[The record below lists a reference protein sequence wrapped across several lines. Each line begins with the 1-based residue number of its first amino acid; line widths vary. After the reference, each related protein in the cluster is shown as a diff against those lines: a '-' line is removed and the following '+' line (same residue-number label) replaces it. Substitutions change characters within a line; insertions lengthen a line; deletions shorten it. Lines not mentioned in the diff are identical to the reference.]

1 MRKIFSFFAA
11 ILFAGSMM
19 ATDYQLVTSAS
30 DLEAG
35 AHYVIG
41 APYNAKF
48 YVMSTTDN
56 GNNRK
61 MVEATMA
68 DGVITGADDILT
80 LTLGGAADAWTFA
93 TDNYLGTAGYLNA
106 TSTTG
111 SNYLKVVAD
120 LDAYAYFTIAIAD
133 GVTTVTCNGKDS
145 RNILYLNGT
154 TCFAC
159 YNNQTG
165 AQYVK
170 PSLYKEVQ
178 EGPKTYWTV
187 AGDSEVAFGTT
198 WAPTNKANDMVK
210 QEDGS
215 YKWEK
220 TELELAAGSIL
231 FKVCKD
237 HSWDEA
243 YPTENYELAISEGA
257 IYTVTITFN
266 PDSKE
271 IAAVATK
278 TGEAVVIPSIAM
290 HGNFTG
296 SWKDTEKFELAE
308 GKATASLALTLAEGS
323 YEFGMR
329 IGGSGNWTSNG
340 AAFTRENPSHEVVS
354 GSGNLTLA
362 ADAAGEY
369 LFTWTFETN
378 TLAIQFPKKVDP
390 NQMYVWNG
398 NGVTKAEDAIELG
411 GAAEAVQAD
420 GTNIEVGVKQK
431 GNWCLKANKGFNS
444 GAYYLGIAMDNAVNA
459 GDTVKIAYF
468 RTTTK
473 NTYVLG
479 LDFSADKASAATTY
493 QILTEGD
500 PQALEADG
508 IPADVNFIVPEGVE
522 NAKYLRIYRNTGGTG
537 LWVSKVEVVK
547 AGDTPT
553 PPTPPT
559 PVTLPVVALAG
570 GMNGWSADA
579 NILVAAEDSLSASV
593 KVALEAGDVEFKIV
607 SDGKWLSLNG
617 EDPDG
622 LYTFHRD
629 WTTASHVNVIDG
641 RNFKLTADVAGDYIF
656 TWTYADSTLAIT
668 FPAKEDPVVVELQAV
683 SAAATWDFSKITAN
697 TANALY
703 NNNGIQLTDESTP
716 SKNDEVVY
724 ANYSAD
730 FMTFAEGFDATTMAF
745 KGEYPIRKN
754 QYCQAG
760 TLHFKTTVAGK
771 ITVKFSDTGT
781 SASAT
786 AVKRYLVV
794 NGEQTEYWTSREN
807 NGTEPYDAKL
817 NVTTDEIAVP
827 AGDVTITGSSAIVVY
842 NVTFTPS
849 EEPTPTAAVTGDMTE
864 WGDPIPFE
872 LSEDKKKATLF
883 NDNIKAGSYEFKMII
898 NGEWRSNGYTFHRGF
913 PGCAGITGNTEA
925 NMTVTID
932 VEGAYTFEWY
942 FENDS
947 LAIIFPAKPEP
958 VLTNGYYLMGSF
970 NDWKAVAENLF
981 QSNLEAEGEEYVLS
995 INLTAGD
1002 EIKVAYV
1009 EADAATTW
1017 FPKEDNYTVD
1027 ANHSGATTMYFRPVY
1042 NEEWA
1047 AFGGY
1052 FYIVPT
1058 STTGI
1063 EEILSEGKAVKI
1075 VREGNL
1081 IILKGDKAYN
1091 AMGQIVK

>member
-1 MRKIFSFFAA
+1 
-11 ILFAGSMM
+11 M

-80 LTLGGAADAWTFA
+80 LTLGGAAGAWTFA

-220 TELELAAGSIL
+220 TELELAAGMIK

-237 HSWDEA
+237 HDWAEA

-266 PDSKE
+266 PESKE
-271 IAAVATK
+271 IVAVATK

-378 TLAIQFPKKVDP
+378 TLAITFPKKVDP

-500 PQALEADG
+500 PQTLEADG

-683 SAAATWDFSKITAN
+683 SAATTWDFSKITAN
-697 TANALY
+697 TGNALY
-703 NNNGIQLTDESTP
+703 NKEGIQLTDESTP
-716 SKNDEVVY
+716 SKNDEMVY

-807 NGTEPYDAKL
+807 NGTEPYDAQL

-849 EEPTPTAAVTGDMTE
+849 EEPI
-864 WGDPIPFE
+864 DPE
-872 LSEDKKKATLF
+872 V
-883 NDNIKAGSYEFKMII
+883 N
-898 NGEWRSNGYTFHRGF
+898 
-913 PGCAGITGNTEA
+913 
-925 NMTVTID
+925 
-932 VEGAYTFEWY
+932 
-942 FENDS
+942 
-947 LAIIFPAKPEP
+947 
-958 VLTNGYYLMGSF
+958 YYLVGSAKG
-970 NDWKAVAENLF
+970 WEAKAENIFTL
-981 QSNLEAEGEEYVLS
+981 NAEAGEGIEEYVIETTLEVGEGLKVLS
-995 INLTAGD
+995 STGTWYPEGMGNEYIVDQNHAG
-1002 EIKVAYV
+1002 
-1009 EADAATTW
+1009 TT
-1017 FPKEDNYTVD
+1017 TI
-1027 ANHSGATTMYFRPVY
+1027 YFRPAG

-1052 FYIVPT
+1052 MYVVPT

>member
-1 MRKIFSFFAA
+1 MRKIFSFLTA

-187 AGDSEVAFGTT
+187 AGNSTAVFGSE
-198 WAPTNKANDMVK
+198 WAPTDKANDMVK

-220 TELELAAGSIL
+220 TGLQLAAGTIA

-237 HSWDEA
+237 HAWTEA
-243 YPTENYELAISEGA
+243 YPGDNYELAIPETA
-257 IYTVTITFN
+257 EYTITITFEPEN
-266 PDSKE
+266 ENKVS
-271 IAAVATK
+271 AVATK
-278 TGEAVVIPSIAM
+278 TGEAEVDPTAAVRGGFNGWAGGDM
-290 HGNFTG
+290 
-296 SWKDTEKFELAE
+296 ELS
-308 GKATASLALTLAEGS
+308 GDKKSASLTVALEAQT
-323 YEFGMR
+323 YEFKMVINEAWLGN
-329 IGGSGNWTSNG
+329 GGTVSREANKVEGLEVNTGNM
-340 AAFTRENPSHEVVS
+340 
-354 GSGNLTLA
+354 NLQ
-362 ADAAGEY
+362 ADVAGDY
-369 LFTWTFETN
+369 TFTWTFETN

-500 PQALEADG
+500 PQTLEADG

-683 SAAATWDFSKITAN
+683 SAATTWDFSKITAN
-697 TANALY
+697 TGNALY
-703 NNNGIQLTDESTP
+703 NKEGIQLTDESTP
-716 SKNDEVVY
+716 SKNDEMVY

-807 NGTEPYDAKL
+807 NGTEPYDAQL

-849 EEPTPTAAVTGDMTE
+849 EEPI
-864 WGDPIPFE
+864 DPE
-872 LSEDKKKATLF
+872 V
-883 NDNIKAGSYEFKMII
+883 N
-898 NGEWRSNGYTFHRGF
+898 
-913 PGCAGITGNTEA
+913 
-925 NMTVTID
+925 
-932 VEGAYTFEWY
+932 
-942 FENDS
+942 
-947 LAIIFPAKPEP
+947 
-958 VLTNGYYLMGSF
+958 YYLVGSAKG
-970 NDWKAVAENLF
+970 WEAKAENIFTL
-981 QSNLEAEGEEYVLS
+981 NAEAGEGIEEYVIETTLEVGEGLKVLS
-995 INLTAGD
+995 STGTWYPEGMGNEYIVDQNHAG
-1002 EIKVAYV
+1002 
-1009 EADAATTW
+1009 TT
-1017 FPKEDNYTVD
+1017 TI
-1027 ANHSGATTMYFRPVY
+1027 YFRPAG

-1052 FYIVPT
+1052 MYVVPT

>member
-1 MRKIFSFFAA
+1 
-11 ILFAGSMM
+11 M

-80 LTLGGAADAWTFA
+80 LTLGGAAGAWTFA

-187 AGDSEVAFGTT
+187 AGSSATLFGTD
-198 WAPTNKANDMVK
+198 WDPANKANDMIK

-220 TELELAAGSIL
+220 TELELAAGEIA

-237 HSWDEA
+237 HAWTEA
-243 YPTENYELAISEGA
+243 YPASDYKLAIAESGV
-257 IYTVTITFN
+257 YTITITFEPAN
-266 PDSKE
+266 ENKVE
-271 IAAVATK
+271 AVATK
-278 TGEAVVIPSIAM
+278 TADLVVLPTVVL
-290 HGNFTG
+290 HGNFAG
-296 SWKDTEKFELAE
+296 EWKDTDPFTAAEDKLTAEL
-308 GKATASLALTLAEGS
+308 KLTLAEGT
-323 YEFGMR
+323 YEFGFKFD
-329 IGGSGNWTSNG
+329 GAWKANG
-340 AAFTRENPSHEVVS
+340 AQLTRENPTTSLAE
-354 GSGNLTLA
+354 GSGNMKIT
-362 ADAAGEY
+362 ADQAGEY
-369 LFTWTFETN
+369 VLTYTFATEE
-378 TLAIQFPKKVDP
+378 LAVAYPKKVDP

-500 PQALEADG
+500 PQTLEADG

-683 SAAATWDFSKITAN
+683 SAAAAWDFSKITAN
-697 TANALY
+697 TGNALY
-703 NNNGIQLTDESTP
+703 NKEGIQLTDESTP
-716 SKNDEVVY
+716 SKNDEMVY

-807 NGTEPYDAKL
+807 NGEEPYAAQL
-817 NVTTDEIAVP
+817 NVTSDEIAVP

-849 EEPTPTAAVTGDMTE
+849 EEPI
-864 WGDPIPFE
+864 DPE
-872 LSEDKKKATLF
+872 V
-883 NDNIKAGSYEFKMII
+883 N
-898 NGEWRSNGYTFHRGF
+898 
-913 PGCAGITGNTEA
+913 
-925 NMTVTID
+925 
-932 VEGAYTFEWY
+932 
-942 FENDS
+942 
-947 LAIIFPAKPEP
+947 
-958 VLTNGYYLMGSF
+958 YYLVGSAKG
-970 NDWKAVAENLF
+970 WEAKAENIFTL
-981 QSNLEAEGEEYVLS
+981 NAEAGEGIEEYVIETTLEVNEGLKVLS
-995 INLTAGD
+995 STGTWYPEGMGNEYIVDQNHAG
-1002 EIKVAYV
+1002 
-1009 EADAATTW
+1009 TT
-1017 FPKEDNYTVD
+1017 TI
-1027 ANHSGATTMYFRPVY
+1027 YFRPVY

>member
-1 MRKIFSFFAA
+1 
-11 ILFAGSMM
+11 M

-187 AGDSEVAFGTT
+187 AGNSTAVFGSE
-198 WAPTNKANDMVK
+198 WAPTDKANDMVK

-220 TELELAAGSIL
+220 TGLQLAAGTIA

-237 HSWDEA
+237 HAWTEA
-243 YPTENYELAISEGA
+243 YPGDNYELAIPETA
-257 IYTVTITFN
+257 EYTITITFEPEN
-266 PDSKE
+266 ENKVS
-271 IAAVATK
+271 AVATK
-278 TGEAVVIPSIAM
+278 TGEAEVDPTAAVRGGFNGWAGGDM
-290 HGNFTG
+290 
-296 SWKDTEKFELAE
+296 ELS
-308 GKATASLALTLAEGS
+308 GDKKSASLTVALEAQT
-323 YEFGMR
+323 YEFKMVINEAWLGN
-329 IGGSGNWTSNG
+329 GGTVSREANKVEGLEVNTGNM
-340 AAFTRENPSHEVVS
+340 
-354 GSGNLTLA
+354 NLQ
-362 ADAAGEY
+362 ADVAGDY
-369 LFTWTFETN
+369 TFTWTFETN

-500 PQALEADG
+500 PQTLEADG

-683 SAAATWDFSKITAN
+683 SAATTWDFSKITAN
-697 TANALY
+697 TGNALY
-703 NNNGIQLTDESTP
+703 NKEGIQLTDESTP
-716 SKNDEVVY
+716 SKNDEMVY

-807 NGTEPYDAKL
+807 NGTEPYDAQL

-849 EEPTPTAAVTGDMTE
+849 EEPI
-864 WGDPIPFE
+864 DPE
-872 LSEDKKKATLF
+872 V
-883 NDNIKAGSYEFKMII
+883 N
-898 NGEWRSNGYTFHRGF
+898 
-913 PGCAGITGNTEA
+913 
-925 NMTVTID
+925 
-932 VEGAYTFEWY
+932 
-942 FENDS
+942 
-947 LAIIFPAKPEP
+947 
-958 VLTNGYYLMGSF
+958 YYLVGSAKG
-970 NDWKAVAENLF
+970 WEAKAENIFTL
-981 QSNLEAEGEEYVLS
+981 NAEAGEGIEEYVIETTLEVGEGLKVLS
-995 INLTAGD
+995 STGTWYPEGMGNEYIVDQNHAG
-1002 EIKVAYV
+1002 
-1009 EADAATTW
+1009 TT
-1017 FPKEDNYTVD
+1017 TI
-1027 ANHSGATTMYFRPVY
+1027 YFRPAG

-1052 FYIVPT
+1052 MYVVPT

>member
-1 MRKIFSFFAA
+1 M
-11 ILFAGSMM
+11 
-19 ATDYQLVTSAS
+19 
-30 DLEAG
+30 
-35 AHYVIG
+35 
-41 APYNAKF
+41 
-48 YVMSTTDN
+48 
-56 GNNRK
+56 
-61 MVEATMA
+61 
-68 DGVITGADDILT
+68 
-80 LTLGGAADAWTFA
+80 
-93 TDNYLGTAGYLNA
+93 
-106 TSTTG
+106 
-111 SNYLKVVAD
+111 
-120 LDAYAYFTIAIAD
+120 
-133 GVTTVTCNGKDS
+133 
-145 RNILYLNGT
+145 
-154 TCFAC
+154 
-159 YNNQTG
+159 
-165 AQYVK
+165 
-170 PSLYKEVQ
+170 
-178 EGPKTYWTV
+178 
-187 AGDSEVAFGTT
+187 
-198 WAPTNKANDMVK
+198 
-210 QEDGS
+210 
-215 YKWEK
+215 
-220 TELELAAGSIL
+220 
-231 FKVCKD
+231 
-237 HSWDEA
+237 
-243 YPTENYELAISEGA
+243 
-257 IYTVTITFN
+257 
-266 PDSKE
+266 
-271 IAAVATK
+271 
-278 TGEAVVIPSIAM
+278 
-290 HGNFTG
+290 
-296 SWKDTEKFELAE
+296 
-308 GKATASLALTLAEGS
+308 
-323 YEFGMR
+323 
-329 IGGSGNWTSNG
+329 
-340 AAFTRENPSHEVVS
+340 
-354 GSGNLTLA
+354 
-362 ADAAGEY
+362 
-369 LFTWTFETN
+369 
-378 TLAIQFPKKVDP
+378 
-390 NQMYVWNG
+390 
-398 NGVTKAEDAIELG
+398 
-411 GAAEAVQAD
+411 QAD

-500 PQALEADG
+500 PQTLEADG

-683 SAAATWDFSKITAN
+683 SAATTWDFSKITAN
-697 TANALY
+697 TGNALY
-703 NNNGIQLTDESTP
+703 NKEGIQLTDESTP
-716 SKNDEVVY
+716 SKNDEMVY

-807 NGTEPYDAKL
+807 NGTEPYDAQL

-1027 ANHSGATTMYFRPVY
+1027 ANHSGATTMYFRPNY

>member
-1 MRKIFSFFAA
+1 
-11 ILFAGSMM
+11 M

-80 LTLGGAADAWTFA
+80 LTLGGTADAWTFA

-187 AGDSEVAFGTT
+187 AGNSTAVFGSE
-198 WAPTNKANDMVK
+198 WAPTDKANDMVK

-220 TELELAAGSIL
+220 TGLQLAAGTIA

-237 HSWDEA
+237 HAWTEA
-243 YPTENYELAISEGA
+243 YPGDNYELAIPETA
-257 IYTVTITFN
+257 EYTITITFEPEN
-266 PDSKE
+266 ENKVS
-271 IAAVATK
+271 AVATK
-278 TGEAVVIPSIAM
+278 TGEAEVDPTAAVRGGFNGWAGGDM
-290 HGNFTG
+290 
-296 SWKDTEKFELAE
+296 ELS
-308 GKATASLALTLAEGS
+308 GDKKSASLTVALEAQT
-323 YEFGMR
+323 YEFKMVINEAWLGN
-329 IGGSGNWTSNG
+329 GGTVSREANKVEGLEVNTGNM
-340 AAFTRENPSHEVVS
+340 
-354 GSGNLTLA
+354 NLQ
-362 ADAAGEY
+362 ADVAGDY
-369 LFTWTFETN
+369 TFTWTFETN

-493 QILTEGD
+493 QILSEGD
-500 PQALEADG
+500 PQTLEADG

-683 SAAATWDFSKITAN
+683 SAAAAWDFSKITAN
-697 TANALY
+697 TGNALY
-703 NNNGIQLTDESTP
+703 NKEGIQLTDESTP

-807 NGTEPYDAKL
+807 NGTEPYDAQL

-849 EEPTPTAAVTGDMTE
+849 EEPI
-864 WGDPIPFE
+864 DPE
-872 LSEDKKKATLF
+872 V
-883 NDNIKAGSYEFKMII
+883 N
-898 NGEWRSNGYTFHRGF
+898 
-913 PGCAGITGNTEA
+913 
-925 NMTVTID
+925 
-932 VEGAYTFEWY
+932 
-942 FENDS
+942 
-947 LAIIFPAKPEP
+947 
-958 VLTNGYYLMGSF
+958 YYLVGSAKG
-970 NDWKAVAENLF
+970 WEAKAENIFTL
-981 QSNLEAEGEEYVLS
+981 NAEAGEGIEEYVIETTLEVGEGLKVLS
-995 INLTAGD
+995 STGTWYPEGMGNEYIVDQNHAG
-1002 EIKVAYV
+1002 
-1009 EADAATTW
+1009 TT
-1017 FPKEDNYTVD
+1017 TI
-1027 ANHSGATTMYFRPVY
+1027 YFRPAG

-1052 FYIVPT
+1052 MYVVPT

>member
-80 LTLGGAADAWTFA
+80 LTLGGAAGAWTFA

-187 AGDSEVAFGTT
+187 AGSSATLFGTD
-198 WAPTNKANDMVK
+198 WDPANKANDMIK

-220 TELELAAGSIL
+220 TELELAAGEIA

-237 HSWDEA
+237 HAWTEA
-243 YPTENYELAISEGA
+243 YPASDYKLAIAESGV
-257 IYTVTITFN
+257 YTITITFEPAN
-266 PDSKE
+266 ENKVE
-271 IAAVATK
+271 AVATK
-278 TGEAVVIPSIAM
+278 TADLVVLPTVVL
-290 HGNFTG
+290 HGNFAG
-296 SWKDTEKFELAE
+296 EWKDTDPFTAAEDKLTAEL
-308 GKATASLALTLAEGS
+308 KLTLAEGT
-323 YEFGMR
+323 YEFGFKFD
-329 IGGSGNWTSNG
+329 GAWKANG
-340 AAFTRENPSHEVVS
+340 AQLTRENPTTSLAE
-354 GSGNLTLA
+354 GSGNMKIT
-362 ADAAGEY
+362 ADQAGEY
-369 LFTWTFETN
+369 VLTYTFATEE
-378 TLAIQFPKKVDP
+378 LAVAYPKKVDP

-500 PQALEADG
+500 PQTLEADG

-683 SAAATWDFSKITAN
+683 SAAAAWDFSKITAN
-697 TANALY
+697 TGNALY
-703 NNNGIQLTDESTP
+703 NKEGIQLTDESTP
-716 SKNDEVVY
+716 SKNDEMVY

-807 NGTEPYDAKL
+807 NGEEPYAAQL
-817 NVTTDEIAVP
+817 NVTSDEIAVP

-849 EEPTPTAAVTGDMTE
+849 EEPI
-864 WGDPIPFE
+864 DPE
-872 LSEDKKKATLF
+872 V
-883 NDNIKAGSYEFKMII
+883 N
-898 NGEWRSNGYTFHRGF
+898 
-913 PGCAGITGNTEA
+913 
-925 NMTVTID
+925 
-932 VEGAYTFEWY
+932 
-942 FENDS
+942 
-947 LAIIFPAKPEP
+947 
-958 VLTNGYYLMGSF
+958 YYLVGSAKG
-970 NDWKAVAENLF
+970 WEAKAENIFTL
-981 QSNLEAEGEEYVLS
+981 NAEAGEGIEEYVIETTLEVNEGLKVLS
-995 INLTAGD
+995 STGTWYPEGMGNEYIVDQNHAG
-1002 EIKVAYV
+1002 
-1009 EADAATTW
+1009 TT
-1017 FPKEDNYTVD
+1017 TI
-1027 ANHSGATTMYFRPVY
+1027 YFRPVY

>member
-1 MRKIFSFFAA
+1 
-11 ILFAGSMM
+11 M

>member
-1 MRKIFSFFAA
+1 
-11 ILFAGSMM
+11 M

-187 AGDSEVAFGTT
+187 AGNSTAVFGSE
-198 WAPTNKANDMVK
+198 WAPTDKANDMVK

-220 TELELAAGSIL
+220 TGLQLAAGTIA

-237 HSWDEA
+237 HAWTEA
-243 YPTENYELAISEGA
+243 YPGDNYELAIPETA
-257 IYTVTITFN
+257 EYTITITFEPEN
-266 PDSKE
+266 ENKVS
-271 IAAVATK
+271 AVATK
-278 TGEAVVIPSIAM
+278 TGEAEVDPTAAVRGGFNGWAGGDM
-290 HGNFTG
+290 
-296 SWKDTEKFELAE
+296 ELS
-308 GKATASLALTLAEGS
+308 GDKKSASLTVALEAQT
-323 YEFGMR
+323 YEFKMVINEAWLGN
-329 IGGSGNWTSNG
+329 GGTVSREANKVEGLEVNTGNM
-340 AAFTRENPSHEVVS
+340 
-354 GSGNLTLA
+354 NLQ
-362 ADAAGEY
+362 ADVAGDY
-369 LFTWTFETN
+369 TFTWTFETN

-500 PQALEADG
+500 PQTLEADG

-683 SAAATWDFSKITAN
+683 SAATTWDFSKITAN
-697 TANALY
+697 TGNALY
-703 NNNGIQLTDESTP
+703 NKEGIQLTDESTP
-716 SKNDEVVY
+716 SKNDEMVY

-807 NGTEPYDAKL
+807 NGTEPYDAQL

-1027 ANHSGATTMYFRPVY
+1027 ANHSGATTMYFRPNY